1 VSAKATA
8 RSLALKAL
16 VSYRKSGGM
25 NNTPVFRLDD
35 PRDSALANAIY
46 LGVLQNMAKLDFYIS
61 CFSNTPAAKMEPLLL
76 DILRVGAYQIC
87 LMDRIPT
94 RAAVFEAVEQAKSMV
109 SKGAG
114 GLVNAV
120 LRRLGE
126 RKGDLPKPPR
136 KREEEYLSVQYSHPV
151 WLCREYIRSL
161 DKGEVEAA
169 LNANNTQPPL
179 NIQVN
184 TLKTDKESL
193 LNELLDA
200 GFDAKPHQWQ
210 KNTLIISGGA
220 DPMTIPAFVEGRAG
234 VQDAAARA
242 SVQVAGVKAGMK
254 VIDLCAAP
262 GGKSFAAAMDMNN
275 EGEILSFD
283 IQAKKIAKISGGAA
297 RLGIDIIKA
306 DVHDGRVFIPGLEAS
321 ADVVIADVP
330 CSGMGTIRKKP
341 DIRYKAQS
349 EIKGLPPIQRDILEN
364 ASRYVK
370 KGGVLIYSTC
380 TVLNEEN
387 GAISSAFLE
396 SHDDFVPEDFVLS
409 PRIRSVGGE
418 LTLWPHRHDCDGF
431 YICKMRRK

>member
-1 VSAKATA
+1 MSAKATA

-25 NNTPVFRLDD
+25 NNTPVFRLED
-35 PRDSALANAIY
+35 PRDSALANNIY
-46 LGVLQNMAKLDFYIS
+46 LGVLQHMAKLDFYIS
-61 CFSNTPAAKMEPLLL
+61 SFSNTPASKMEPLLL

-94 RAAVFEAVEQAKSMV
+94 RAAVFEAVEQAKTMV
-109 SKGAG
+109 SKGAA

-126 RKGDLPKPPR
+126 RKGNLPKPTR
-136 KREEEYLSVQYSHPV
+136 KREEEYLAIEYSHPV
-151 WLCREYIRSL
+151 WLCREYIKAL
-161 DKGEVEAA
+161 DKAEVEAA
-169 LNANNTQPPL
+169 LEANNTQPPL

-193 LNELLDA
+193 LKEISEA
-200 GFDAKPHQWQ
+200 GFDVKPHEWQ

-242 SVQVAGVKAGMK
+242 SVQAAGVKPGMR

-275 EGEILSFD
+275 EGEIFSFD

-306 DVHDGRVFIPGLEAS
+306 DVHDGRDFIPELEQS

-349 EIKGLPPIQRDILEN
+349 ELKGLPPIQRDILEN
-364 ASRYVK
+364 AARYVK
-370 KGGVLIYSTC
+370 KGGVLLYSTC
-380 TVLNEEN
+380 TVLHEEN
-387 GAISSAFLE
+387 GAISSAFLDA
-396 SHDDFVPEDFVLS
+396 HDDFVPEEFVLS
-409 PRIRSVGGE
+409 PKIRSKGGE
-418 LTLWPHRHDCDGF
+418 LTLWPHRHSCDGF